1 MQGYVHVYTGNGK
14 GKTTAAIG
22 LAIRAVGAGKQVY
35 IGQFAKSKPYS
46 ELTSLKQFSE
56 NITVHQYGAGCF
68 IFEKPKAIDIEQAR
82 AGLKDI
88 EDVSLAGKHD
98 VVILDEANIAV
109 YYNLFSV
116 QELIEVIQKRADGCE
131 IIITGRYATPEIMEY
146 AHLVTEMRE
155 VKHYYQQGVQARV
168 GIEK

>member
-1 MQGYVHVYTGNGK
+1 M
-14 GKTTAAIG
+14 
-22 LAIRAVGAGKQVY
+22 
-35 IGQFAKSKPYS
+35 
-46 ELTSLKQFSE
+46 TSLKQFSE

-68 IFEKPKAIDIEQAR
+68 IFEKPKAIDVEQAKI
-82 AGLKDI
+82 GLTRIQEVI
-88 EDVSLAGKHD
+88 EAGKHD
-98 VVILDEANIAV
+98 MVILDEANIAV

-116 QELIEVIQKRADGCE
+116 KDLIAVIEKRDKGCE